1 MVLNYVPFFERENM
15 EEFLQVGVISSTHGI
30 AGEVKVFPTTDSLYL
45 GMEKKSLQKT
55 KTEFF
60 GVKFILC

>member
-1 MVLNYVPFFERENM
+1 
-15 EEFLQVGVISSTHGI
+15 
-30 AGEVKVFPTTDSLYL
+30 VKLPMTDSLYL

-55 KTEFF
+55 KTDFF